1 MNKSIKIAQ
10 ALGEEFA
17 EYLNNHPDDAQ
28 NWSSLERSDDL
39 PEFDY
44 AELRDRCGDV
54 THEMED
60 AYRDV
65 FNSVF
70 IPANKSTGTDNE
82 AGT

>member
-17 EYLNNHPDDAQ
+17 EYLNDGPIERQ
-28 NWSSLERSDDL
+28 NWSRLERSDDL

-44 AELRDRCGDV
+44 AELRNRCGDV
-54 THEMED
+54 TSEMED
-60 AYRDV
+60 AYRDG

-70 IPANKSTGTDNE
+70 IPANKSTGADNE
-82 AGT
+82 AGA